1 MYTVLYAIAVSTQA
15 SGTTVVAN
23 DSDDSPLSSSSSDD
37 TATAATASDTPL
49 NHKELAR
56 QDSEKD
62 ADTQEQP
69 AAPPG
74 GDGPAPAQQP
84 QVNGCQVGADSAGR
98 LKLLETNSFA
108 LYSVPSSSPPS
119 SSSSTST
126 SAWDDSEQQVAD
138 STRPNSVT
146 SSSEVVALRLSL
158 CNTAN

>member
-1 MYTVLYAIAVSTQA
+1 MLYAIAVSTQA

-37 TATAATASDTPL
+37 TAATASDTPL